1 MKKLFLLF
9 ALSCLF
15 GLQVFS
21 QYSVQGK
28 ITDENNDPL
37 IGAHVFLLGTY
48 KTTVSDNDGN
58 YVFKNIPEGEYNIR
72 VTYIGHETI
81 TKDVVVNREIN
92 LDFHMEMKPIMEDEV
107 IITAVRADRKSP
119 TTYDNVTKEEIE
131 RINFGQDL
139 PYLIENSPSVV
150 VSSDAGAGV
159 GYTGIR
165 IRGTD
170 ITRINVTING
180 IPLNDPESQG
190 VFWVNTPD
198 LSSSIDQIQIQR
210 GVGTSTNGASAF
222 GASINIQTTQLR
234 DEPYAQI
241 NSMAGSFNT
250 FKNNAVFG
258 TGLIDGKWSFD
269 GRLSKINT
277 DGYIDRAFSDLKSFY
292 FSGGYYGKK
301 SMIKYVM
308 FSGKERTYQAWSG
321 VPKDSL
327 ETNRTHNPYTY
338 ENETDNYQQDHYQ
351 LHFTH
356 QFNKNL
362 YLNTSLFLIHGEGY
376 YEQYKNDQDFDDYVL
391 PDIEIGDSLISSTDM
406 IRQKWLDNDYYGLTW
421 SLKYNKNKLKT
432 TLGGAYN
439 QYTGDHFGEVIWAQ
453 FASNMDKGYRWY
465 ENTGDKIGLNVFG
478 KVNYQI
484 TNNLNLY
491 GDLQY
496 RRVGYDI
503 DGIHDDLR
511 DITQQHEFSF
521 FNPKGGLFYDF
532 NENNSAYFSIAV
544 SNREPNR
551 SNYRDAYEGYQ
562 PKAERLYDYEL
573 GYKLSRPAFGLEANL
588 FYMDY
593 KDQLVLTGEIN
604 DVGAAI
610 MTNVPESYRAGIELA
625 AGMKIFSKMN
635 WDVNATFSRNKIMDF
650 TAYVDNWSPPYE
662 QITEDIGT
670 TDLSFSPDVVAG
682 SRITLHPVAG
692 MDILFISKYVGRQYI
707 DNTGSKQR
715 SLDPYFV
722 NDLVI
727 NYALDLK
734 LVRKLSLHLAVNNI
748 FDEEYETWAWVYRY
762 FYEGQEYEM
771 NGYFPQAGINF
782 MAGLTVGF

>member
-1 MKKLFLLF
+1 MKKLLLLTALACFL
-9 ALSCLF
+9 S
-15 GLQVFS
+15 LQVFS
-21 QYSVQGK
+21 QYSVQGR
-28 ITDENNDPL
+28 ITDEHKDPL

-48 KTTVSDNDGN
+48 KTTVSDSEGD

-72 VTYIGHETI
+72 VTYIGHETQ
-81 TKDVVVNREIN
+81 TKSVDVTRDLT

-131 RINFGQDL
+131 EVNFGQDL

-234 DEPYAQI
+234 DEAYAQI
-241 NSMAGSFNT
+241 NSMTGSFNT

-269 GRLSKINT
+269 GRLSKIST

-327 ETNRTHNPYTY
+327 ETNRTYNPYTY

-362 YLNTSLFLIHGEGY
+362 YLNTSLFFIHGEGY
-376 YEQYKNDQDFDDYVL
+376 YEQYKADEDFEDYLL

-406 IRQKWLDNDYYGLTW
+406 IRQKWLDNDYYGVTW
-421 SLKYNKNKLKT
+421 SLKYNKDKLRT

-439 QYTGDHFGEVIWAQ
+439 QYAGDHFGEMIWAQ

-465 ENTGDKIGLNVFG
+465 ENTGDKIGFNVFG

-491 GDLQY
+491 GDMQY
-496 RRVGYDI
+496 RRVSYDI

-511 DITQQHEFSF
+511 DITQAHEFNF
-521 FNPKGGLFYDF
+521 FNPKAGLFYDF
-532 NENNSAYFSIAV
+532 NENHSAYFSIAV

-562 PKAERLYDYEL
+562 PQAERLYDYEL

-610 MTNVPESYRAGIELA
+610 MTNVPESYRVGIELA
-625 AGMKIFSKMN
+625 AGMKISSRLN
-635 WDVNATFSRNKIMDF
+635 WDVNATFSRNKIRDF
-650 TAYVDNWSPPYE
+650 TAYVDNWSPPFE
-662 QITEDIGT
+662 QIREDIGT

-682 SRITLHPVAG
+682 SRITFRPVRG

-707 DNTGSKQR
+707 DNTGSEQR

-722 NDLVI
+722 NDLLI

-748 FDEEYETWAWVYRY
+748 FSEEYETWAWVYRY
-762 FYEGQEYEM
+762 FYESHEYEM

>member
-1 MKKLFLLF
+1 MKKLFLLT

-15 GLQVFS
+15 SLQVFS

-37 IGAHVFLLGTY
+37 IGAHVFLLETY

-72 VTYIGHETI
+72 VTYIGHETLTKSVDLNRDI
-81 TKDVVVNREIN
+81 T

-119 TTYDNVTKEEIE
+119 TTYDNLTKEEIE
-131 RINFGQDL
+131 EINFGQDL

-327 ETNRTHNPYTY
+327 ETNRTYNPYTY

-376 YEQYKNDQDFDDYVL
+376 YEQYKNDQDFEDYVL
-391 PDIEIGDSLISSTDM
+391 PDIEIGDSLITSTDL
-406 IRQKWLDNDYYGLTW
+406 IRQKWLDNDYYGVTW
-421 SLKYNKNKLKT
+421 SLKYNKNKLRT

-496 RRVGYDI
+496 RRVSYDI

-511 DITQQHEFSF
+511 NITQQHEFNF

-562 PKAERLYDYEL
+562 PEAERLIDYEL

-635 WDVNATFSRNKIMDF
+635 WDVNATFSRNKIIDF
-650 TAYVDNWSPPYE
+650 TAFFDNWSPPYE

-682 SRITLHPVAG
+682 SRITFHPVAG
-692 MDILFISKYVGRQYI
+692 MDFLFISKYVGRQYI

-748 FDEEYETWAWVYRY
+748 FGEEYETWAWVYRY
-762 FYEGQEYEM
+762 FYESQEYEM

-782 MAGLTVGF
+782 TAGLTVGF